1 MLLQDISCPEAK
13 EAIKN
18 GGQLVDVRTETEH
31 KQGKIENSINLPLQN
46 IYGAQTILDEKR
58 PIIVYCRSG
67 ARSAQ
72 AKMIL
77 RQMGYKYVHNLG
89 AINNINSC

>member
-1 MLLQDISCPEAK
+1 MQLQDISCPEAK
-13 EAIKN
+13 EVLEN
-18 GGQLVDVRTETEH
+18 GGQLVDVRTAPEH
-31 KQGKIENSINLPLQN
+31 QQGTIENSIHLPLQD
-46 IYGAQTILDEKR
+46 IYGAQNVLDDKK

-77 RQMGYKYVHNLG
+77 NSMGYRYVHNLG